1 MQNVLIADAVS
12 FSILPEFENENFF
25 IFFLL
30 IARIRGEIQLYEIEV
45 VDFTAEGGGKVV
57 GRWRRRRLEKM
68 VTEEIE
74 EELVAEGDDGN
85 WGKAECK

>member
-1 MQNVLIADAVS
+1 MQSVS
-12 FSILPEFENENFF
+12 QFF
-25 IFFLL
+25 QNLKMKTSSFFFLL